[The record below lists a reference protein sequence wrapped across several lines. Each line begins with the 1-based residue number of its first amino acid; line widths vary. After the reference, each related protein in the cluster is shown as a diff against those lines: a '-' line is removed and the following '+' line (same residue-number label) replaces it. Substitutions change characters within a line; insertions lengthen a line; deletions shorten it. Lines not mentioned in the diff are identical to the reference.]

1 MSQGKNTDLKSVIII
16 RDNDNNNNLF
26 KLVRPQ
32 SLEHSERMQAIFKH
46 KTQQTIKTLIE
57 EKRAS
62 PANKTSNVD
71 VIKNETPNATGG
83 KARIP

>member
-1 MSQGKNTDLKSVIII
+1 M
-16 RDNDNNNNLF
+16 F

-46 KTQQTIKTLIE
+46 KTQQTMKTLIE
-57 EKRAS
+57 EKRAG
-62 PANKTSNVD
+62 PANKTSKVD

-83 KARIP
+83 KVHMP